1 MQLYCGED
9 VDDVEDADDAGVGVD
24 DVAPAPDGVCG
35 DEGAPGAAGDGVVAA
50 IARLRISR

>member
-35 DEGAPGAAGDGVVAA
+35 DEGAPGAVGDGVVAA